1 MNMFAYHHLVMQVE
15 AGCLD
20 PPTEHARGIFKEVRI
35 MIATP
40 AVGVDH
46 RHTVTAT
53 SSTCT
58 LPVVRWLR
66 RNIPHQPHIETADI
80 DAHLQG
86 GSGNQPIVLPFRLL
100 KLLFNH
106 FTFLCRYLG

>member
-40 AVGVDH
+40 AIGVDN
-46 RHTVTAT
+46 RHTVTT
-53 SSTCT
+53 TCTTCT
-58 LPVVRWLR
+58 LPVVRWFR
-66 RNIPHQPHIETADI
+66 RNIPHQHHIESADI
-80 DAHLQG
+80 YAHLQG
-86 GSGNQPIVLPFRLL
+86 RRGNQAIVLAFWLL
-100 KLLFNH
+100 KLLFNR